1 MYDSY
6 FPAQDI
12 YHLLSLTQASYYGF
26 SAGGNF
32 SHSSGSKNSKSKYDE
47 SKKSLKIEGAQIIG
61 WVCTVVPHFP
71 TIDAKNDY

>member
-1 MYDSY
+1 M
-6 FPAQDI
+6 I
-12 YHLLSLTQASYYGF
+12 LLSLTQASYYGF

-32 SHSSGSKNSKSKYDE
+32 SHSSGSKNSKSQYDE

-61 WVCTVVPHFP
+61 WVCTAVPHFP